1 MHEKRFEMISNA
13 NNRPSKFNIDEFV
26 ERQIAYKRLEKQ
38 IRDGERP
45 RASELLCA
53 DCNFPARHY
62 HHESYKIPE
71 CDNVIPLCSSCHSL
85 RHITKVRI
93 HGFEDNILSYIKK
106 HQDGVEMSRI
116 ALDAVYFEFEGKDIL
131 KNWNY
136 DTIWPVVVSYVRRF
150 VRSRKVTATKVGKR
164 KVLYKIASPV

>member
-53 DCNFPARHY
+53 DCNFPARYY

-71 CDNVIPLCSSCHSL
+71 CDNVIPLCPSCHSL
-85 RHITKVRI
+85 RHITKVKI
-93 HGFEDNILSYIKK
+93 NGFEDSILSYIKK
-106 HQDGVEMSRI
+106 HQDGVVMADI
-116 ALDAVYFEFEGKDIL
+116 VLDAVYFEFEGKDIL

-136 DTIWPVVVSYVRRF
+136 ETIFPVVVSYVTRF
-150 VRSRKVTATKVGKR
+150 VRTGKLIVGKVSAR
-164 KVLYKIASPV
+164 KKIYRIASPV